1 MNKCQGSS
9 GLSLL
14 IALAIICFIL
24 FNIAPKY
31 LKNTTSTVKTE
42 ATLSSSSSE
51 NSKKSIPY
59 VDTYNKGMA
68 GARAAVEASKERNK
82 NMD

>member
-14 IALAIICFIL
+14 MALAIICFIL
-24 FNIAPKY
+24 FYIAPKY
-31 LKNTTSTVKTE
+31 LKNTASSVKTE
-42 ATLSSSSSE
+42 ETLSSSSE
-51 NSKKSIPY
+51 KSIPY

-82 NMD
+82 SID